1 MGDCHGEYQGVPIDC
16 DDVPR
21 ARQSLRLRCFVAL
34 LVESF
39 FACADHGQHIFG
51 GQVDLSNSM
60 ILCVAQVDEVVAFA
74 EDVTQALWVMEL
86 GLKVLSIDEAD
97 LSISDLLFKL
107 HGFFINY
114 DDSVVGCVRHDDQV
128 PVQVSLLL
136 DAQNFSWVPKVL
148 LPSRLLFCALT
159 DGLVDLLSFLFD
171 GFLFFWLP
179 VDDSVV
185 IELIIVKVVCNR

>member
-1 MGDCHGEYQGVPIDC
+1 M
-16 DDVPR
+16 
-21 ARQSLRLRCFVAL
+21 
-34 LVESF
+34 
-39 FACADHGQHIFG
+39 
-51 GQVDLSNSM
+51 
-60 ILCVAQVDEVVAFA
+60 
-74 EDVTQALWVMEL
+74 WVMEL